1 MTVGRRNNHEVSVK
15 KFASFGLF
23 ESLAT
28 APALAENLERFVDG
42 ELSELVTAYKEI
54 HAHPELSH
62 QEKET
67 ASRLAGELR
76 KAGFTGTER
85 VGKYPH
91 RTPAYRAGGIM
102 GNRAR

>member
-1 MTVGRRNNHEVSVK
+1 MKE
-15 KFASFGLF
+15 FASICLLL
-23 ESLAT
+23 SLST
-28 APALAENLERFVDG
+28 TPALAENIERIVDG

-76 KAGFTGTER
+76 KAGFAVTER
-85 VGKYPH
+85 VGKYPDG
-91 RTPAYRAGGIM
+91 TQAYGVVGIM
-102 GNRAR
+102 EPARGC